1 MLSRRVLAVRGV
13 VFRDDA
19 ECGCVW
25 CGVCGEHWGD
35 AGR

>member
-19 ECGCVW
+19 VVWLCVVW
-25 CGVCGEHWGD
+25 GVW
-35 AGR
+35 